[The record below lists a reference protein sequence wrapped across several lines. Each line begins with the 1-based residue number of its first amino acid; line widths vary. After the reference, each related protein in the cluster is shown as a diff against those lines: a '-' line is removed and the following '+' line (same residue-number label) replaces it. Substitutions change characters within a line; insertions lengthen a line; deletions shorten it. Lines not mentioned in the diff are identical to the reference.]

1 MYNLLLADIDHVPE
15 VPGDDRIQVG
25 NGCKGDMARIVSSR
39 WRYQPSLQVRLSK
52 PKGRRTLLGPSRRRD
67 NTAPP
72 QDERDLARGASRQGQ
87 WIRKR
92 ICEMLH
98 LL

>member
-1 MYNLLLADIDHVPE
+1 MYNLLFADIDHVPE

-25 NGCKGDMARIVSSR
+25 NGSKGDMARIVSSR

-52 PKGRRTLLGPSRRRD
+52 PKGRRALLDPSRRRD

-72 QDERDLARGASRQGQ
+72 QDERPTARGAASSGRAGEETGF
-87 WIRKR
+87 R
-92 ICEMLH
+92 
-98 LL
+98 